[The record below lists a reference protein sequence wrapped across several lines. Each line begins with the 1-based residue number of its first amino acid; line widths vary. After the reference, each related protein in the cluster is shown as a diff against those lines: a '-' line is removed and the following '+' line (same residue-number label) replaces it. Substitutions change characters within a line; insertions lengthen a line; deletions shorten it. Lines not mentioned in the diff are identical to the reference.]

1 MSEEAAEIIPN
12 PRGVATIKPRDLNT
26 VMRVFAWFDWPITP
40 KMQADSV
47 AELDRQINSP
57 TLKERVKARAI
68 LAMHKL
74 QDQNMKERH
83 HRENLEAQQGMMKLR
98 MDRAEQGLPNDAVAV
113 QVTIPP
119 PTVAPLPAWA
129 ERFGMMTPNEG

>member
-68 LAMHKL
+68 LALHKL

-83 HRENLEAQQGMMKLR
+83 HRENLEAGVNQTDVNVTVNLR
-98 MDRAEQGLPNDAVAV
+98 TESEREEARDRALARIRGRICRPV
-113 QVTIPP
+113 
-119 PTVAPLPAWA
+119 
-129 ERFGMMTPNEG
+129 